1 MRSDIEYCFGH
12 QEKESKMKTICRKSM
27 PLFESLLDFKL
38 DGEISFSIESAIPL
52 GSKEEDKEQYA
63 HSLPYKLESNKS
75 ISKSLSGL
83 KDEEQHPSV
92 AEKKENKTKDKTIV
106 LEVKPLRLNQQID
119 DVKNKTQ
126 QTKPVSKV
134 EEKDNVK
141 KISCKDVSNKDVK
154 FTESKEKKTNHECT
168 KKSSLKSISKQEAPK
183 QIIRSKGH
191 DDENVQMK
199 FMKTTYEDPV
209 QCNDINRMAPV
220 KINSM
225 NVEPVKIKDG
235 K

>member
-1 MRSDIEYCFGH
+1 
-12 QEKESKMKTICRKSM
+12 MKTGIRNPSTAAQ
-27 PLFESLLDFKL
+27 LNYLHHHFTQNKL
-38 DGEISFSIESAIPL
+38 AL
-52 GSKEEDKEQYA
+52 
-63 HSLPYKLESNKS
+63 
-75 ISKSLSGL
+75 
-83 KDEEQHPSV
+83 
-92 AEKKENKTKDKTIV
+92 KENKTKDKTIL

-141 KISCKDVSNKDVK
+141 KISCKDVSKKDVK
-154 FTESKEKKTNHECT
+154 LTESKEKKTNHECT
-168 KKSSLKSISKQEAPK
+168 KKTSLKSISKQEAPK
-183 QIIRSKGH
+183 QIVRSKGH

-225 NVEPVKIKDG
+225 NVEPVKVKDG

>member
-38 DGEISFSIESAIPL
+38 EGGNSFSIESAIPL
-52 GSKEEDKEQYA
+52 RSKEEDKEQYA

-75 ISKSLSGL
+75 QSISQKLSGL
-83 KDEEQHPSV
+83 KDKEEDQNV

-106 LEVKPLRLNQQID
+106 LEVKPLRLKQQID
-119 DVKNKTQ
+119 DVNNKTQ
-126 QTKPVSKV
+126 QIKNVSKI
-134 EEKDNVK
+134 EEKVFDVK
-141 KISCKDVSNKDVK
+141 KISCKDVKL
-154 FTESKEKKTNHECT
+154 TESKEKKTNHACT
-168 KKSSLKSISKQEAPK
+168 KKTSLKSISKQEAPK

>member
-38 DGEISFSIESAIPL
+38 EGGNSFSIESAIPL
-52 GSKEEDKEQYA
+52 RSKEEDKEQYA

-75 ISKSLSGL
+75 KSISQKLSGL
-83 KDEEQHPSV
+83 KDNEEDQNV

-106 LEVKPLRLNQQID
+106 LEVKPLRLKQQID
-119 DVKNKTQ
+119 DVNNKTQ
-126 QTKPVSKV
+126 QIKNVSKI
-134 EEKDNVK
+134 EEKVFDKK
-141 KISCKDVSNKDVK
+141 KISCKDVKL
-154 FTESKEKKTNHECT
+154 TESKEKKTNHACT
-168 KKSSLKSISKQEAPK
+168 KKTSLKSISKQEAPK